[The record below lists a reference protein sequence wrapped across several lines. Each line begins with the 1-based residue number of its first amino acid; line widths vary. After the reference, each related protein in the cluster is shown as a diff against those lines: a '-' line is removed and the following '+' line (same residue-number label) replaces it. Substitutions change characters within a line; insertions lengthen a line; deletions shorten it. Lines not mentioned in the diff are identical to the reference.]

1 MTVPEAH
8 KLPQASQIAL
18 LQLFF
23 LELQDAVK
31 YILLV
36 PDHTDLDTRVILENV
51 QNYISQRKITLD
63 CVAFEE
69 CKQAVGKSSNS
80 FLITIKMLT
89 RDAIS
94 VMHVPTANL

>member
-8 KLPQASQIAL
+8 ELPQASQIAL
-18 LQLFF
+18 LQSFF
-23 LELQDAVK
+23 LELQDA
-31 YILLV
+31 LV
-36 PDHTDLDTRVILENV
+36 PDHTELDTRVILENV
-51 QNYISQRKITLD
+51 HNDLSQRNITLD

-94 VMHVPTANL
+94 VMHVPTANS